1 MYEYNIIKL
10 KIKPTNEHYTTL
22 NNLTYKAN
30 NLYNHANFIIR
41 QNFLNNKK
49 SKGKFINTSKLTK
62 MYCKAKNTGKE
73 KLSHPYYALPVQ
85 TSVVLLR
92 TLEQNWK
99 SFFALCKNKDL
110 KARPKPPKY
119 KPKGDR
125 YTYSFTKQ
133 QLKRNIDHVVI
144 LPQLLNIELDIPS
157 KNLQQIEVKPKQGY
171 LLLNVIYREEV
182 EDKLPNEVPLNNI
195 MGIDLGLNNL
205 AAITFTNTVNSYLIN
220 GKGLKSKNIYFNYK
234 IAKLQSV
241 TKKRNNRY
249 TSKQI
254 KALYEKRDNC
264 MMDYLHKASKKIVEL
279 AVENNV
285 DTVVI
290 GHNINQKQN
299 SKLKNFVQ
307 IPIFKIYPLLRYKL
321 NKEGI
326 HLVEVEESYTSGT
339 SYLDKE
345 QPLQTNYQPTRRTK
359 RGLLVSNQGI
369 KINADINGSKQ
380 IIKKAK
386 TGNNIN
392 LSLNPKLIV
401 I

>member
-1 MYEYNIIKL
+1 MFEYKVIKL
-10 KIKPTNEHYTTL
+10 KIKPTNEYFDIL
-22 NNLTYKAN
+22 NELTYKAN

-41 QNFLNNKK
+41 QNFLN
-49 SKGKFINTSKLTK
+49 SKGKKGKFLNSSKITK
-62 MYCKAKNTGKE
+62 MYCKAKNNGKE
-73 KLSHPYYALPVQ
+73 EFSHPYYALPTK

-119 KPKGDR
+119 KSKGGR
-125 YTYSFTKQ
+125 YSYSFTKQ
-133 QLKRNIDHVVI
+133 QIRDDFKSIIICPRS
-144 LPQLLNIELDIPS
+144 LNIQLNLS
-157 KNLQQIEVKPKQGY
+157 YKNLQQIEVKPKQGY
-171 LLLNVIYREEV
+171 ILLNAIYREGV
-182 EDKLPNEVPLNNI
+182 EDKLPEKAPLTNI

-285 DTVVI
+285 DTAVI

>member
-1 MYEYNIIKL
+1 MYEYKTIKL
-10 KIKPTNEHYTTL
+10 KIKPTNEHYTKL
-22 NNLTYKAN
+22 NDLTYKAN

-41 QNFLNNKK
+41 QNFLNNKGE
-49 SKGKFINTSKLTK
+49 KGKFLNSSTLTK
-62 MYCKAKNTGKE
+62 MYCKAKNHGKE
-73 KLSHPYYALPVQ
+73 EFSHSYYALPTK

-99 SFFALCKNKDL
+99 SFFALCKNKNL
-110 KARPKPPKY
+110 NARPKPPKY
-119 KPKGDR
+119 KSKGDR
-125 YTYSFTKQ
+125 YSYSFTNQ
-133 QLKRNIDHVVI
+133 QIKNGLDSITICQRS
-144 LPQLLNIELDIPS
+144 LNITLNLPY

-171 LLLNVIYREEV
+171 ILLNAIYREEV
-182 EDKLPNEVPLNNI
+182 EDKLPEEAPLNNI

-205 AAITFTNTVNSYLIN
+205 AAITFSNKENSYLIN
-220 GKGLKSKNIYFNYK
+220 GKGLKSKNLYFNYK
-234 IAKLQSV
+234 ISKLQSV
-241 TKKRNNRY
+241 IKKRNNKY
-249 TSKQI
+249 TSNQI
-254 KALYEKRDNC
+254 KALYDKRDNC
-264 MMDYLHKASKKIVEL
+264 MMDYLHKASRRIVEL
-279 AVENNV
+279 ALENNI

-290 GHNINQKQN
+290 GHNVNQKQQC
-299 SKLKNFVQ
+299 KLKHFVQ
-307 IPIFKIYPLLRYKL
+307 IPIFRLIPLLKYKL

-345 QPLQTNYQPTRRTK
+345 QPTKTNYKPSRRTN

-386 TGNNIN
+386 AGNNIK
-392 LSLNPKLIV
+392 LSLNPSFIV

>member
-1 MYEYNIIKL
+1 MYEYKITKL
-10 KIKPTNEHYTTL
+10 KIKPNNEIYTKL
-22 NNLTYKAN
+22 NDLTYKAN

-41 QNFLNNKK
+41 QNFLNSKGE
-49 SKGKFINTSKLTK
+49 KGKFLNSSKLTK
-62 MYCKAKNTGKE
+62 MYCKAKNHGKDE
-73 KLSHPYYALPVQ
+73 FSHPYYALPTQ
-85 TSVVLLR
+85 TSVALLR
-92 TLEQNWK
+92 KLERNWK
-99 SFFALCKNKDL
+99 VFFSLCKNKNL

-119 KPKGDR
+119 KSKGGR
-125 YTYSFTKQ
+125 YSYSFTKQ
-133 QLKRNIDHVVI
+133 QINEKIDHIVI
-144 LPQLLNIELDIPS
+144 LPRLLNIELDIPIKS
-157 KNLQQIEVKPKQGY
+157 LQQIEVKPKQGY
-171 LLLNVIYREEV
+171 ILLNAIYREEV
-182 EDKLPNEVPLNNI
+182 EDRLPTEAPLTNI

-220 GKGLKSKNIYFNYK
+220 GKGLKSKNLYFNYK
-234 IAKLQSV
+234 ISKLQSII
-241 TKKRNNRY
+241 KKRNNRY

-264 MMDYLHKASKKIVEL
+264 MMDYLHKASRQIVKL
-279 AVENNV
+279 ALENNI

-290 GHNINQKQN
+290 GHNVNQKQQCN
-299 SKLKNFVQ
+299 LKHFVQ
-307 IPIFKIYPLLRYKL
+307 IPIFRLIPLLKYKL
-321 NKEGI
+321 NREGI

-345 QPLQTNYQPTRRTK
+345 HPTKINYKPTRRTN

-386 TGNNIN
+386 AGNNIN
-392 LSLNPKLIV
+392 VSLNPKLIV